1 MTVYVIINP
10 MNKKLFILASASP
23 RRKELL
29 KKIIKNFKVAVS
41 SVDETKIKAKTPEG
55 FAIKA
60 ALTKAKDVAR
70 KHKHSLVIGADTIV
84 VLGKKILGKPKN
96 KQAAFKMLKSLCG
109 KTQKV
114 ITGIAIVDSDTL
126 AKITD
131 YEVTK
136 VSMKKASDKDIRN
149 YIDTHKPLDK
159 AGSYGIQEMD
169 EVFIDKIVGDYDNV
183 VGLPVK
189 LLKKLLGKKS
199 R

>member
-1 MTVYVIINP
+1 MKRATIT
-10 MNKKLFILASASP
+10 LASASP

-55 FAIKA
+55 FAVKA
-60 ALTKAKDVAR
+60 ALAKAEDIAR
-70 KHKHSLVIGADTIV
+70 KSKNSLVIGADTIV

-109 KTQKV
+109 RAQKV
-114 ITGIAIVDSDTL
+114 ITGVAIVDSDTL
-126 AKITD
+126 EKITD
-131 YEVTK
+131 FEVTK
-136 VSMKKASDKDIRN
+136 VSMKKASAQDILH
-149 YIDTHKPLDK
+149 YIKTHKPLDK